1 VTFASRTTWSRS
13 YHTMRDLCEIGP
25 DGEIFD
31 DGVIFV
37 PFPSDLELLEDD
49 LFD

>member
-1 VTFASRTTWSRS
+1 
-13 YHTMRDLCEIGP
+13 MRDLHEIGP

-31 DGVIFV
+31 DGIIHV
-37 PFPSDLELLEDD
+37 PFPMDFDLFEDD